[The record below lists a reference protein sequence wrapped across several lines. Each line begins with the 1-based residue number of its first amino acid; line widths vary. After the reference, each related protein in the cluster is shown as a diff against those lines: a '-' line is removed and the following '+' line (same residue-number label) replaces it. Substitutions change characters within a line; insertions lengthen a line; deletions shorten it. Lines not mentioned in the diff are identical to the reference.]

1 MEEFEKEQLLLKKKT
16 GLAFCQLSFLIM
28 PFALGNLYGVF
39 SDSVC
44 QSIFIINPA
53 EPALQVVLEWFG
65 ERAPLL
71 RRPPARL
78 WIQQGTPD
86 SFCYKTDR
94 LLSGKVLIWFLPSPM
109 VYAVDSVSPISAH
122 KASACSLSRGATLSS

>member
-94 LLSGKVLIWFLPSPM
+94 LLSGKVLIWFLPSPSGTWYM
-109 VYAVDSVSPISAH
+109 PWTVSVPSPHI
-122 KASACSLSRGATLSS
+122 KPLPVL